1 MVRFAILFS
10 NIFNFTPTSLFPTL
24 HDDSEATLKTS
35 FDENDS
41 SLDRIGTFTIPPPNT
56 VASTEDCLVHVK
68 GVSCHD
74 VQLLENEEG
83 EVAIAAG
90 FSRPG
95 PSRNG
100 RSTYTTDTTSPI
112 RSRAR
117 RITQN
122 GPRGREA
129 GYAGRC
135 SHFGVDRVL
144 VA

>member
-74 VQLLENEEG
+74 VQLLENEQG
-83 EVAIAAG
+83 EVAIAALTG
-90 FSRPG
+90 DIPGSNEYQPIVFTYARKLSDRTTESESPSFSKRLAAI
-95 PSRNG
+95 S
-100 RSTYTTDTTSPI
+100 SWS
-112 RSRAR
+112 
-117 RITQN
+117 
-122 GPRGREA
+122 E
-129 GYAGRC
+129 
-135 SHFGVDRVL
+135 
-144 VA
+144 